1 MDPTGVVIAQPAGEL
16 RLNQRCDLV
25 LPMTGRRWL
34 VQCEEAGDLLV
45 VDDRLQPIWRLQVPA
60 AAGQGGIHAV
70 AEDLSLVALS
80 LQEQVLLLD
89 GTGQQVARLSRPTG
103 PPDQG
108 CCVFAGDG
116 WHLWATVASEI
127 PERPWESSDELWLI
141 DLAARSVA
149 DRRRLDTG
157 AAICLPVHHPDGQTI
172 GLFLGEAEDGGSGLY
187 WARADR
193 GRISLR
199 HGLGRD
205 RILVDVHPGGDEY
218 LTTPDIDAGAANEL
232 VRHRFVDNQ
241 PIDALALP
249 STDAAGEEV
258 WWDYD
263 AGYLTDELILAGTT
277 GADRDVHVL
286 VQRQPLRLLDSI
298 AYPGG
303 NPPGWLRCSQDGGW
317 LTVGSERIQRW
328 LLPDQPVR
336 AGQSA
341 PS

>member
-1 MDPTGVVIAQPAGEL
+1 MDASGVVVAQPAGEL
-16 RLNQRCDLV
+16 GLNRRCDLV
-25 LPMTGRRWL
+25 RPMTGRRWL
-34 VQCEEAGDLLV
+34 LQGEAVGELLV

-89 GTGQQVARLSRPTG
+89 GAGQPVARFSRPTG
-103 PPDQG
+103 PGDQG

-116 WHLWATVASEI
+116 EHLWATAADEI
-127 PERPWESSDELWLI
+127 PERPWERRDELWLI

-157 AAICLPVHHPDGQTI
+157 AVICLPVHHPDGQTI
-172 GLFLGEAEDGGSGLY
+172 GLFLGEAEDGGSELY

-199 HGLGRD
+199 HGRCHD

-218 LTTPDIDAGAANEL
+218 LTIPDIDAGAANEL
-232 VRHRFVDNQ
+232 VRHRFVDDQ

-249 STDAAGEEV
+249 GTDAVGEEV
-258 WWDYD
+258 WWDDD
-263 AGYLTDELILAGTT
+263 AGYLTDELILAGAT
-277 GADRDVHVL
+277 GPDQDVHVL
-286 VQRQPLRLLDSI
+286 VQRQPLRLLGNI
-298 AYPGG
+298 AYPSGD
-303 NPPGWLRCSQDGGW
+303 PPGWLRCSRDGDW

-328 LLPDQPVR
+328 LLPDQP
-336 AGQSA
+336 A
-341 PS
+341 PPR